1 MTTTHTPGKGGAGG
15 AQSQTEPA
23 APDAAAKKV
32 RRTPAPRIPAG
43 MQQIKFLLPQ
53 AEYDELT
60 KIGDL
65 DDRKPDDLAR
75 VLTRKHI
82 RSNSKTD

>member
-1 MTTTHTPGKGGAGG
+1 MTQHGKPGAGG
-15 AQSQTEPA
+15 SAPSSQSSDGS
-23 APDAAAKKV
+23 APPEKKP

-53 AEYDELT
+53 SEYDTLT

-82 RSNSKTD
+82 RSHKEEAG